1 MQKVAVIGA
10 GYVGLVTATCLAEL
24 GNRVICVDNDT
35 KKLNALKKGLIPIYE
50 PGLKELV
57 LKNKKARRLSF
68 IHSIQ
73 DATKKSDII
82 FICVGTPARADGGAD
97 LIAVEKVASLIAKS
111 MNGYKLI
118 VGKSTVPAET
128 GMHIKQTISLNN
140 PGHHE
145 FDVVSNPEFL
155 REGQAIHDTFHPDR
169 IVVGVESKRAEDVM
183 RSLYSPLKAPIVVT
197 NIPTA
202 EIIKHACNCFLAA
215 KISYIN
221 ALAQI
226 CERINADV
234 EKVAEGMGLDKRIGR
249 AFLNAGAG
257 FGGYCFPKDLDAFIH
272 LAQSKGYDFEL
283 LKAVRKINAEQMKL
297 MLKKVEEALWIVKGK
312 TIGVLGL
319 SFKAETDDVRNSIS
333 IEIIRSLMAAGAK
346 VKAYDPK
353 AMEKAR
359 AELKGVSFCRNAYEA
374 AKGSDCLLVMT
385 EWEEFRE
392 LDLKKVK
399 SLLRQPVVID
409 GRNMFD
415 PKAMKKHGFAY
426 KCVGRGSA

>member
-10 GYVGLVTATCLAEL
+10 GYVGLVTAVCLAEL
-24 GNRVICVDNDT
+24 GNRVICIDNDT
-35 KKLNALKKGLIPIYE
+35 RKINSLKKGVMPIYE

-57 LKNKKARRLSF
+57 QKNRKAGKLQF
-68 IHSIQ
+68 IHSIGE
-73 DATKKSDII
+73 ATKKSDII

-97 LIAVEKVASLIAKS
+97 LIAVEKVASLIAKA

-140 PGHHE
+140 PKRYD

-155 REGQAIHDTFHPDR
+155 REGQAIHDTLHPDR
-169 IVVGVESKRAEDVM
+169 IVIGVDSKRAETAM
-183 RSLYSPLKAPIVVT
+183 RRLYAPIKAPIVVT

-202 EIIKHACNCFLAA
+202 EIIKHACNCFLST
-215 KISYIN
+215 KISFAN

-272 LAQSKGYDFEL
+272 LAQVKGYDFEL
-283 LKAVRKINAEQMKL
+283 LKAVRKINIEQKKL
-297 MLKKVEEALWIVKGK
+297 ILKKVEDALWIVKEK

-319 SFKAETDDVRNSIS
+319 SFKPETDDTRNSIS
-333 IEIIRSLMAAGAK
+333 LEIIRELIASGAK
-346 VKAYDPK
+346 VRAFDPQAMDKAK
-353 AMEKAR
+353 
-359 AELKGVSFCRNAYEA
+359 AELKGVKYCRSAYEA

-385 EWEEFRE
+385 EWDEFRS
-392 LDLKKVK
+392 LDLKKLK
-399 SLLRQPVVID
+399 TLLRQPVVID

-415 PKAMKKHGFAY
+415 PAHMKRNGLVY